1 LRQPPLRTLFLGL
14 EKKPKQGGRNDMN
27 NNGNSKSDNTISLAE
42 KFAFSDKFHK
52 LFRDGMSLVEESATY
67 LDGPGREA
75 AKTLS
80 KASIVLYGTESMRLT
95 TRLMQLA
102 SWLLLQRAANEGEMS
117 KEQFHEEKKK
127 VKLHTLPESNLNE
140 EWNAL
145 PSEFS
150 DLVRRSLTLQN
161 RITAIDAEVYEMK
174 VSDGEEETNPVRQ
187 QLDLLSTAL
196 GVSRKLN

>member
-1 LRQPPLRTLFLGL
+1 M
-14 EKKPKQGGRNDMN
+14 D
-27 NNGNSKSDNTISLAE
+27 NNGQSKPDNMISLAE
-42 KFAFSDKFHK
+42 KFAFSDKFKK
-52 LFRDGMSLVEESATY
+52 LFRDGMALVEESATY

-80 KASIVLYGTESMRLT
+80 KSSIVLYGTESMRLT

-117 KEQFHEEKKK
+117 SEQFHEEKKK
-127 VKLHTLPESNLNE
+127 VKLHTLPESNLDDA
-140 EWNAL
+140 WDAL
-145 PSEFS
+145 PAEFT

-161 RITAIDAEVYEMK
+161 RITIIDAEVYQMK
-174 VSDGEEETNPVRQ
+174 MVEAEESNPVRQ
-187 QLDLLSTAL
+187 QLDLLSTAF

>member
-1 LRQPPLRTLFLGL
+1 M
-14 EKKPKQGGRNDMN
+14 D
-27 NNGNSKSDNTISLAE
+27 NNGHSKSDNTISLAE
-42 KFAFSDKFHK
+42 KFAFSDKFQK
-52 LFRDGMSLVEESATY
+52 LFRDGMSLVEESASY

-80 KASIVLYGTESMRLT
+80 KSSVVLYGTESMRLT

-127 VKLHTLPESNLNE
+127 VKLHTLPESNLTE
-140 EWNAL
+140 EWKAL
-145 PSEFS
+145 PAEFC
-150 DLVRRSLTLQN
+150 DLVRRSLTLQT

-174 VSDGEEETNPVRQ
+174 VTEETEESNPVRQ